1 MTSHLSPDEIV
12 ASIEGDLPPA
22 RQEHAG
28 QCQVCAASIEDVR
41 TTLEA
46 VRVSD
51 DVPEPS
57 PLFWEHLSARVHAAT
72 QAEQV
77 RSVER
82 WWTSAWKP
90 LLAGAFAASLI
101 WAVGMRPPEGR
112 LDGSPGDDA
121 AAGAAVATWEDV
133 VAGTNTLSAD
143 DVSDVAPLVADAS
156 MLVDE
161 LTPAELDVFARLL
174 ETEMGENQ

>member
-1 MTSHLSPDEIV
+1 MI
-12 ASIEGDLPPA
+12 
-22 RQEHAG
+22 
-28 QCQVCAASIEDVR
+28 
-41 TTLEA
+41 
-46 VRVSD
+46 
-51 DVPEPS
+51 
-57 PLFWEHLSARVHAAT
+57 
-72 QAEQV
+72 
-77 RSVER
+77 
-82 WWTSAWKP
+82 
-90 LLAGAFAASLI
+90 
-101 WAVGMRPPEGR
+101 
-112 LDGSPGDDA
+112 DA

>member
-1 MTSHLSPDEIV
+1 MTPHLSPDEIV
-12 ASIEGDLPPA
+12 ASVEGDLIPERLQHARECPA
-22 RQEHAG
+22 
-28 QCQVCAASIEDVR
+28 CAASIEDVR
-41 TTLEA
+41 ITLEA

-82 WWTSAWKP
+82 WWVSAWKP

-101 WAVGMRPPEGR
+101 WAVGMRPPEDLR
-112 LDGSPGDDA
+112 DRSPVDEA
-121 AAGAAVATWEDV
+121 TSRSTVATWDDV
-133 VAGTNTLSAD
+133 VAGTNMLSAD

-156 MLVDE
+156 MWVDE